1 MRNAT
6 LVWSSRD
13 YERTNIL
20 VLDHTDNATRFF
32 HKVFAKVES
41 KRLVITRNK
50 YFYAP
55 SDEYKSYIVRYKR
68 VK

>member
-1 MRNAT
+1 MPKAT
-6 LVWSSRD
+6 LVWCSMDHDRS
-13 YERTNIL
+13 NVL

-32 HKVFAKVES
+32 HKIFADSQS
-41 KRLVITRNK
+41 KRLTISKNK

-55 SDEYKSYIVRYKR
+55 SDEYKSHIVRYKK

>member
-13 YERTNIL
+13 YDRTNIL

-32 HKVFAKVES
+32 HKVFAKVEANRLIIS
-41 KRLVITRNK
+41 KDR

-55 SDEYKSYIVRYKR
+55 SDEYKTHIVRYKR
-68 VK
+68 IK

>member
-41 KRLVITRNK
+41 KRLTISKHK